1 MMHFPIGLVPF
12 DKNCIMWTQKSN
24 LDIVSKLV
32 GVLIPSD
39 SLMKIISKSTGNL
52 NSVHTLP
59 FDFTCA
65 ADAESSGN

>member
-24 LDIVSKLV
+24 LDIVSKF
-32 GVLIPSD
+32 LIPSD

-59 FDFTCA
+59 FDLTWA